1 MTSSND
7 NDDGGGETSTSISLI
22 NNAISTDLLND
33 VPQITDGS
41 QHIDAEMKNDSA
53 QIKNEKSKE
62 QSGPVQLPTQPPKI
76 ATTATNNDSQPL
88 PDHPP
93 QSLPPIRKRGRPKK
107 GSASK
112 GNLETWDFTSG
123 AFRKRQAEELAY
135 YNNMKRRKQEGSTT
149 ELLYYNIV
157 TAERGPGKRRVKAR
171 DYVDDLDGCFDD
183 NSNGFNDE
191 EYNDNDNDNDYS
203 NNSDSD
209 FL

>member
-7 NDDGGGETSTSISLI
+7 NDDGGCETSTSASLI
-22 NNAISTDLLND
+22 NNTINTDLLND
-33 VPQITDGS
+33 VPQLADES
-41 QHIDAEMKNDSA
+41 HNIDAEMKNNSA
-53 QIKNEKSKE
+53 QIKNEKSKA

-88 PDHPP
+88 SDHPP
-93 QSLPPIRKRGRPKK
+93 QPLPPTRKRGRPKK
-107 GSASK
+107 NSASK
-112 GNLETWDFTSG
+112 GTLETCDFTSR

-157 TAERGPGKRRVKAR
+157 TAERGPGKRRVKAK
-171 DYVDDLDGCFDD
+171 DYIDDFDGCFDD

-191 EYNDNDNDNDYS
+191 EYNDNDYS
-203 NNSDSD
+203 NDSDSD